1 MVELAASGRF
11 APPAPLAPALQ
22 LNVVAEVWIPP
33 RKNQQ
38 KTYCNIISL
47 FSDVVDTA
55 ASTPGFKTLVKLVED
70 FDLVDTL
77 KKANAVTIFAPTDDA
92 FDKLPPGILEKL
104 TKQEAK
110 EVLLT

>member
-1 MVELAASGRF
+1 M
-11 APPAPLAPALQ
+11 
-22 LNVVAEVWIPP
+22 VWIPP

-47 FSDVVDTA
+47 FLDVVDTA
-55 ASTPGFKTLVKLVED
+55 ASTPGFKTLVKLVKD
-70 FDLVDTL
+70 FDLADTL
-77 KKANAVTIFAPTDDA
+77 KKANAVTIFAPTDDV
-92 FDKLPPGILEKL
+92 FDKLPPGTLKKL